1 MRCWIL
7 ATGIKLNVAPNRV
20 GIFITACPPVIR
32 RYFFPVYGLKKWR
45 YDLEYK
51 VSSDYALAAKMYKA
65 GYAFKKLN
73 GLVSEFSMGGVST
86 TNNMELCA
94 DAKKVQRQILH
105 VPGLLGRI
113 ILAFT
118 PTYYLK
124 DESLI

>member
-1 MRCWIL
+1 M
-7 ATGIKLNVAPNRV
+7 TP
-20 GIFITACPPVIR
+20 
-32 RYFFPVYGLKKWR
+32 
-45 YDLEYK
+45 EYK

-94 DAKKVQRQILH
+94 DAKKSN
-105 VPGLLGRI
+105 GRYCTC
-113 ILAFT
+113 LAFWAELSPAFT
-118 PTYYLK
+118 PTYDLK